1 MQLSLEQDEKDD
13 DDCLVMIDKQ
23 LETGRD
29 PEIEFLGELQST
41 YSSNLLPESTPQR
54 LSIRVPAMVNSA
66 NTDGSPLQSPFHA
79 SPTHSQIL
87 WHY

>member
-41 YSSNLLPESTPQR
+41 YSSNLLPESTPQSS
-54 LSIRVPAMVNSA
+54 SIRVPAIVQGEFGEYRRVSITVSVSCLS
-66 NTDGSPLQSPFHA
+66 NT
-79 SPTHSQIL
+79 
-87 WHY
+87 